1 MEDGDDLVV
10 NGQKIWTS
18 HAHRANYC
26 YLAARTD
33 PEAPKHRGITLMIM
47 DMRSPGVSLQPL
59 INLAGQHGFNQTFM
73 ENVRVPK
80 ENVIGEMNRGWYAMA
95 TTLDFERS
103 GIQGVARI
111 RRDLEQ
117 LSAYLRE
124 ARPAGVRGSTHAA
137 VRHALTER
145 VIENEAGRMLSYRV
159 VDMQARKLIP
169 NHEASAAK
177 LFNADLSQRVANT
190 GIRMLGLYGQLPPE
204 SPWAKLRGH
213 FERSYLGSVAASIAG
228 GTNEIQRNILATRG
242 LGLPRG

>member
-1 MEDGDDLVV
+1 
-10 NGQKIWTS
+10 
-18 HAHRANYC
+18 
-26 YLAARTD
+26 
-33 PEAPKHRGITLMIM
+33 
-47 DMRSPGVSLQPL
+47 
-59 INLAGQHGFNQTFM
+59 M

-80 ENVIGEMNRGWYAMA
+80 ENVIGEVNRGWYAMA

-103 GIQGVARI
+103 GIQGVARL
-111 RRDLEQ
+111 RRDLEE
-117 LSAYLRE
+117 LTGYVRA
-124 ARPAGVRGSTHAA
+124 ARTNGALGRTHAA

-177 LFNADLSQRVANT
+177 LFNAELSQRVANT
-190 GIRMLGLYGQLPPE
+190 GIRILGLYGQIPPE

-213 FERSYLGSVAASIAG
+213 FERTYLGSVAASIAG